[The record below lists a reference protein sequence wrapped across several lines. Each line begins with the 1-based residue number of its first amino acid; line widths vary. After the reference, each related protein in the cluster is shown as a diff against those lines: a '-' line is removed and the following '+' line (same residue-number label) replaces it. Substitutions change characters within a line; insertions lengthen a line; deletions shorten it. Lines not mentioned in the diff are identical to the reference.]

1 MPNTGMCRLAICPGN
16 QKALATVTAII
27 DGCGSCGAALGP
39 LLTGYLAQLRGG
51 FDNVFAMLYV
61 ASLAAALLLSRL
73 VVREVGPA
81 RLVSPSVQSACW
93 GRELKEAMCL
103 LLSILEDREEGA
115 ADFGGPGDVGGV

>member
-1 MPNTGMCRLAICPGN
+1 MT
-16 QKALATVTAII
+16 ALI

-73 VVREVGPA
+73 VVREVTPMG
-81 RLVSPSVQSACW
+81 RHAC
-93 GRELKEAMCL
+93 
-103 LLSILEDREEGA
+103 SGA
-115 ADFGGPGDVGGV
+115 ACRQAGNHDAGSLPHE